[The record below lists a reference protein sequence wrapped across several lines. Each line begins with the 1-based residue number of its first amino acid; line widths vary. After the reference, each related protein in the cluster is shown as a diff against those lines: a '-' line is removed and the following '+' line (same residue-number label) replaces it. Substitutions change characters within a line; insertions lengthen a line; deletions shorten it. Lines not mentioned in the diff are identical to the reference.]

1 MNQTVNILS
10 VWDCGSGGGLKC
22 FSFRNVSKWS
32 FFIFKKIF
40 LTSAHQ
46 NDLKTKKIYFKQKKI
61 SKFLKML
68 FTPCFQTPDKL

>member
-46 NDLKTKKIYFKQKKI
+46 NDLKTKKKIILNRKK
-61 SKFLKML
+61 
-68 FTPCFQTPDKL
+68 FQNF